1 MKEKT
6 FTVTNDT
13 QVICAIWDNVKKPIG
28 IVQII
33 HGICDNIKTYNR
45 FAKFMNKNG
54 YIVFGADRPP
64 CGYHNDCPYSF
75 DKSVQ
80 LQINIMNHLI
90 GKYNLPVLIFGYG
103 YGGIITQAIL
113 QKSTSPA
120 AGVCLANVGKYP
132 TFALNIAEF
141 FAWCCA
147 KIFGKNTPANILNR
161 LSFGRRRRRSK
172 LNCTH
177 EFYISLFRGIKSI
190 KPDAT
195 FNTPILMISGASDS
209 YATNPRFSQ
218 ALYNAYRNNGIMNVT
233 MIIYPDT
240 GDNLL
245 MEMNFGSMPDDILD
259 FMKYVI
265 TTDYSSGTKTAAT
278 PS

>member
-13 QVICAIWDNVKKPIG
+13 QVVCAIWDNVKKPIG
-28 IVQII
+28 IIQII

-64 CGYHNDCPYSF
+64 CGYRDNSICCF

-80 LQINIMNHLI
+80 LQINIMNYLI
-90 GKYNLPVLIFGYG
+90 TKYNLPVLIFGYG
-103 YGGIITQAIL
+103 YGGIVTQSIL
-113 QKSTSPA
+113 QKSTTPA
-120 AGVCLANVGKYP
+120 AGVCLANVGKYSA
-132 TFALNIAEF
+132 FALNVAEF

-147 KIFGKNTPANILNR
+147 KIFGKNAPANILNR
-161 LSFGRRRRRSK
+161 LSFGKRRCRSK
-172 LNCTH
+172 VKCTH
-177 EFYISLFRGIKSI
+177 EFYISLFHGIKSI
-190 KPDAT
+190 KPNVA

-233 MIIYPDT
+233 MIIYPDN

-259 FMKYVI
+259 FIKYA
-265 TTDYSSGTKTAAT
+265 TRNDYSAT
-278 PS
+278 NTDALPS